1 MNPFQIPEDVTCIN
15 PYVLTATAT
24 VATGIIFYLIKVIRD
39 KDKIIKEKEN
49 SYEGAVSNHMNDLKD
64 HAKNIELITQKES
77 NFVVENLTKFHS
89 VIENLKNQITK
100 LQTILSNSK

>member
-1 MNPFQIPEDVTCIN
+1 MSPFQIPEDVTCIN

-24 VATGIIFYLIKVIRD
+24 VATGIIFYLAKIVKE
-39 KDKIIKEKEN
+39 KDKHYKD
-49 SYEGAVSNHMNDLKD
+49 AVFNHMNDLKE
-64 HAKNIELITQKES
+64 HSKNIELITQKDS